1 MRVDRAP
8 YIVDGWLLV
17 LLGLQMRLP
26 GTPYEKYF
34 DWSVT
39 GSTSL
44 LCWTFGEFRGSQLMI
59 FDLIC
64 QTPSLKS
71 HRKSLVAM
79 DCTTPLHKIPQLGI
93 RYV

>member
-1 MRVDRAP
+1 MDRVP

-17 LLGLQMRLP
+17 LFELRMRLL
-26 GTPYEKYF
+26 GTPYENYF

-44 LCWTFGEFRGSQLMI
+44 LCWTFGEFPDSQLMV

-64 QTPSLKS
+64 QTSSL
-71 HRKSLVAM
+71 
-79 DCTTPLHKIPQLGI
+79 
-93 RYV
+93 